1 MSERVVRPRFRPD
14 PLPEAF
20 RVTYASDLAGKEP
33 APVEWIVPGL
43 FPRKHVTMLAGP
55 PTVGKSFL
63 ALMLMVASWSRVATW
78 FGLPI
83 EAGVRSYAVFAED
96 SEDAVHARFNRIAEE
111 YGVTADDL
119 EEGRVAWT
127 AEPSDGTMFDPTLYR
142 CDPERPGRPTDLW
155 EQIAGDMG
163 HCTELSCG
171 LLVIDNVGTALD
183 GEDARHI
190 VGFVTMLKRYA
201 AQRNIAIVL
210 LHHPRLNGQ
219 GNGLDRVYAG
229 RQQWGKS
236 IRHILSLERP
246 RTYDPYTGEDADKLL
261 LRVAGSNL
269 PGAKPTIH
277 LRWRENMLELADAP
291 AALRTRFPLSQSE
304 KQDLDLRVLAALRYE
319 IDRGHRV
326 LSDPVK
332 PESLFGRLRKSASW
346 QHVAHGDIESSIER
360 LIHRG
365 QIVVD
370 KDASPATLGPAT

>member
-1 MSERVVRPRFRPD
+1 MSAVIRPRFRD
-14 PLPEAF
+14 APEPPV
-20 RVTYASDLAGKEP
+20 RVVFASDLAGKEP

-63 ALMLMVASWSRVATW
+63 ALMLMVASWSRAATW

-83 EAGVRSYAVFAED
+83 EPIVRSYAIFSED
-96 SEDAVHARFNRIAEE
+96 SEDAVHGRFKRIAEE
-111 YGVTADDL
+111 YAVDPAVDL
-119 EEGRVAWT
+119 DEGRLAWT
-127 AEPSDGTMFDPTLYR
+127 AEPSDGSAFDPTLYR
-142 CDPERPGRPTDLW
+142 CEAGRPGRHTVLW
-155 EQIAGDMG
+155 EQIAGDTG
-163 HCTELSCG
+163 YCTEMGCG
-171 LLVIDNVGTALD
+171 LLIVDNVGTSLD
-183 GEDARHI
+183 GEDAAHI
-190 VGFVTMLKRYA
+190 IGFVTMLKCYA
-201 AQRNIAIVL
+201 AQQNMAIVL

-229 RQQWGKS
+229 RQQWAKS

-269 PGAKPTIH
+269 PGPKPTIH
-277 LRWRENMLELADAP
+277 MRWRDNMLELADAP
-291 AALRTRFPLSQSE
+291 ASMRTRFPLSPSE

-319 IDRGHRV
+319 IGRGHRV

-332 PESLFGRLRKSASW
+332 PESLFARLRKSGSW
-346 QHVAHGDIESSIER
+346 QHVAPGDLESSIER
-360 LIHRG
+360 LIARG

-370 KDASPATLGPAT
+370 KGPPATLGPAM